1 MDPITGKM
9 VAQGEPGEICVKGPQ
24 VMVGYYKNP
33 EETRQVIDENGYL
46 HTGDV
51 AIQDEDGYLRIVDR
65 TKDMIIISGFKVFS
79 KKVEDV
85 LTKHPAIES
94 AATIGIPN
102 PKRPGSELV
111 KAYLTLIPGYDLGKN
126 EEALKADI
134 IKMAGEKLAPYEV
147 PKIIE
152 FRKELPL
159 TIGGKN

>member
-1 MDPITGKM
+1 
-9 VAQGEPGEICVKGPQ
+9 
-24 VMVGYYKNP
+24 MVGYYKNP

-51 AIQDEDGYLRIVDR
+51 AIQDKDGYLRIVDR

-111 KAYLTLIPGYDLGKN
+111 KAYLTLVPGYDLGKN
-126 EEALKADI
+126 EEALKTEI
-134 IKMAGEKLAPYEV
+134 TKMAIEKLAPYEV

-159 TIGGKN
+159 TAVGKIDKKSLRAEAQARQ